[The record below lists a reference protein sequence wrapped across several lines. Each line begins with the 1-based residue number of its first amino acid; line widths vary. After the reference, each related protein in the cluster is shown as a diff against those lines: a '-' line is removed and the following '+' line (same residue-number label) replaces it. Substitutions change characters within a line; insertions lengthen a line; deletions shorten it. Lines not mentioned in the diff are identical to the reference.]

1 MRIRKFANERVGIDD
16 LRLEM
21 QIERT
26 NRKRTI
32 SLQVKD
38 NKLIIKAP
46 ETVSKKN
53 LDEVIQRKQKWIKQR
68 VILNFEEQNL
78 RNRKFIDNEKFYF
91 RGTEYYLSLIFGSK
105 EEVKIVDGLLLVAR
119 KDDSLLGSKN
129 VKSLIEDWYVRES
142 AKILNKRTSE
152 FAKKM
157 KVQPTGITIK
167 NYASKWGS
175 CTAKNIISYNW
186 RIIMAPDCI
195 IDYLI
200 VHELCHIIEHN
211 HSKNFWRHV
220 RTHCEDF
227 QKKRKWL
234 RENGHLLVL

>member
-1 MRIRKFANERVGIDD
+1 MLIRKFANERVRIGNVS
-16 LRLEM
+16 LEM
-21 QIERT
+21 LIEYT

-46 ETVSKKN
+46 RTVSRKN
-53 LDEVIQRKQKWIKQR
+53 LDEVIQNKQKWIKR
-68 VILNFEEQNL
+68 RAILDFEEQKL

-91 RGTEYYLSLIFGSK
+91 RGNEYRLSLILGSK
-105 EEVKIVDGLLLVAR
+105 EEVSIVDGLLLVTC
-119 KDDSLLGSKN
+119 KDYRSMHDKN
-129 VKSLIEDWYVRES
+129 VKSLIEDFYVNES
-142 AKILNKRTSE
+142 VKILNTRTNE

-167 NYASKWGS
+167 DYVSKWGS
-175 CTAKNIISYNW
+175 CTSKNKISFNW

-195 IDYLI
+195 INYLI
-200 VHELCHIIEHN
+200 IHELCHIIEHN
-211 HSKNFWRHV
+211 HSKNFWNYV
-220 RTHCEDF
+220 GTYCEDF

-234 RENGHLLVL
+234 RENGHMLVL